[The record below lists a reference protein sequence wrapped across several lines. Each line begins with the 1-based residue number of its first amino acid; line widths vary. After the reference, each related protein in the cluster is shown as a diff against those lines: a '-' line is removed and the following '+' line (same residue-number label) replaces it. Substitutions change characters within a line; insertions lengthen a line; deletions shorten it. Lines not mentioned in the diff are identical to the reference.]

1 LRKASVSFVGIAYY
15 VSKRN
20 AAKPK
25 IASPHANK
33 ISSFTKISRLTSGS
47 NSRAF
52 VLTYH
57 YRRKYSRQA
66 FFDFVG
72 IVYHLNKSDTANG
85 NVSP

>member
-57 YRRKYSRQA
+57 YTL
-66 FFDFVG
+66 G
-72 IVYHLNKSDTANG
+72 G
-85 NVSP
+85 NIHGKRFLILSV